1 MRKSSPKTT
10 EKFFQKYSLY
20 YISFQVTIVSLIAAV
35 SFAKGEVSIRAGGCK
50 GNTCIGKLKTRFHG
64 ITGDVY
70 LEDDTTICIK
80 GFYFDGQGINPDI
93 SVSSKLKNFFKRTYL
108 FE

>member
-1 MRKSSPKTT
+1 MSSKIFLTT
-10 EKFFQKYSLY
+10 
-20 YISFQVTIVSLIAAV
+20 VSLIAAV

-50 GNTCIGKLKTRFHG
+50 GKLKTRFHG

-93 SVSSKLKNFFKRTYL
+93 SVSTKGAKRGRFPKLGRIILGLLNVVQPG
-108 FE
+108 E

>member
-1 MRKSSPKTT
+1 M
-10 EKFFQKYSLY
+10 FQL
-20 YISFQVTIVSLIAAV
+20 TIVSLIAAV

-93 SVSSKLKNFFKRTYL
+93 SVSSKLKKNPFETTDL